1 MAISD
6 IQNMSR
12 TVQSNLAIALQDSN
26 EDLVTHAITN
36 AAAAQSSPFD
46 REEMM
51 DELMNQIGL
60 KVQRDGG

>member
-12 TVQSNLAIALQDSN
+12 TVQSNLATALQDSN
-26 EDLVTHAITN
+26 EDLVVNSVAN
-36 AAAAQSSPFD
+36 AAAQSSSFD

>member
-12 TVQSNLAIALQDSN
+12 TVQSNLATALQDSN
-26 EDLVTHAITN
+26 EDLVVNSVTN
-36 AAAAQSSPFD
+36 AVAQSSSFD

>member
-1 MAISD
+1 MAISN

-12 TVQSNLAIALQDSN
+12 TVQGNLASALQDSN
-26 EDLVTHAITN
+26 DNLVSPLVN
-36 AAAAQSSPFD
+36 AAAAQSNPFD